1 MARSTQHGYSL
12 IELMVATSLAALTG
26 LVALQVAASF
36 QASKTQAGG
45 HNEALMSAAVGLY
58 QLERELRMAG
68 AGFVAADGLI
78 CKTGIN
84 LYYNGAVVQDGTA
97 MPFVRI
103 VDGGTGADSIRWLR
117 ADALQNSAPATI
129 LTTMTNADVGI
140 TVDNAWGLTQG
151 DLFLA
156 FSSDGTKRCTVY
168 QMSAAPTAA
177 VTAFVLPHAAGSTLP
192 YNPSNASAFASPMA
206 YEVADKVIHL
216 GRAPF
221 LAASVVC
228 ASGGNTC
235 ELSGHNA
242 VAATPAF
249 GSGTSLASEVLDL
262 QAQYGVAAVG
272 SQSINEWVDAT
283 GATWTDPTQANINRI
298 KAIRLALVTRGSYEP
313 TEVSPAKLVLWD
325 EPAAGQVSAASTR
338 ERTLTSAE
346 RHYRYHVAYTIVP
359 LINVI
364 RAAL

>member
-1 MARSTQHGYSL
+1 MAKSTQHGYSL
-12 IELMVATSLAALTG
+12 IELMIATALAALTG

-36 QASKTQAGG
+36 QASKSQSGG
-45 HNEALMSAAVGLY
+45 QNEALMSASIGLY

-68 AGFVAADGLI
+68 AGFLGGDGLI
-78 CKTGIN
+78 CKAGVN

-97 MPFVRI
+97 LPFVRI
-103 VDGGTGADSIRWLR
+103 VDGGTGPDSIRWLR

-129 LTTMTNADVGI
+129 LSTMSSEDASL

-156 FSSDGTKRCTVY
+156 FSSDGAKRCTVY
-168 QMSAAPTAA
+168 QMSAAPTAD
-177 VTAFVLPHAAGSTLP
+177 VNAFVLAHAAGSALL
-192 YNPSNASAFASPMA
+192 YNPSNASAFAGPVK
-206 YEVADKVIHL
+206 YEVADKVINL
-216 GRAPF
+216 GRSPF

-228 ASGGNTC
+228 ANGETTC
-235 ELSGHNA
+235 ELTGHNA
-242 VAATPAF
+242 VATVPAY
-249 GSGTSLASEVLDL
+249 GAGTSLANDVVDL
-262 QAQYGVAAVG
+262 QAQYGVAAAG

-283 GATWTDPTQANINRI
+283 GTTWANPTQANLNRI
-298 KAIRLALVTRGSYEP
+298 KAIRIALVTRGSYDP
-313 TEVSPAKLVLWD
+313 GEVSPATLVLWD
-325 EPAAGQVSAASTR
+325 EPASGQVTEASKR

-364 RAAL
+364 RAGL